1 MAPYTPNDAAQGIAA
16 LSIDGS
22 KHILDALKQA
32 LASKDD
38 KQTAAAKVA
47 ELVRDAKE
55 LNLEAFAAQ
64 VDAAL
69 VDKSIDAR
77 LSSCFI
83 VSEIVKA
90 CGVKTEAYFAPLLE
104 NLLIAYADKN
114 KDVRAEAQVA
124 SEALL
129 KASSPDAVKIY
140 LPMLFGAFTR
150 EKKWQT
156 KKAGLDL
163 VGLLATKNPYQIG
176 RCLPDIIPQVSHV
189 MWDTKKDVKVAAKKC
204 MESICGV
211 VGNDDLTPFIP
222 NLISAIANPKEV
234 PECTH
239 KLASTTFVRA
249 VEAPALA
256 IMEPLLSRALEQS
269 SKAAIKRQAAV
280 IIDNMCKLMDDPAEA
295 QLFMPKLLPA
305 LQKCIDTLPDP
316 EARGKSEQAYKT
328 LFRAG
333 GEVEVSED
341 ELKVEF
347 SSILDALNKVIK
359 ENGAE
364 GKYTEAVRNYVAGQ
378 GLLMVETRR
387 YLLSIWKDAMTPFID
402 NEAVIKAFMDLC
414 HLENKPKV
422 AADLVPEE
430 EGVDL
435 CDCEFSLAYGGMIL
449 LNNAHLKLKR
459 GKRYGLC
466 GPNGC
471 GKSTLMRAIANG
483 QVDGFPDKNEL
494 KTIYVEHNLQESEAE
509 LSIVDF
515 ILADPELSGK
525 TREEV
530 ENNLREVGFSEA
542 MLIQAVGSL
551 SGGWKM
557 KLELARAMLL
567 EADILLLDE
576 PTNHL
581 DVVNV
586 AWLENYLT
594 SQTQITSLIVSHDS
608 GFLDNVCTN
617 IIHYETRKL
626 KTYIGNLSEFVKQ
639 KPEARAYYELEAA
652 AFKFT
657 FPEPGFLADI
667 KNKGKPIVRLT
678 DCTFTYPGAPKPSM
692 NHATVT
698 AALSSRIGV
707 VGPNGAGKSTLI
719 KMLTGEV
726 EPSSGT
732 MWKHPAMRFAY
743 VAQHAFH
750 HIEQHL
756 DMTANQY
763 VQWRF
768 QSGEDKELLAKE
780 TRKLSDEEK
789 ARLKKPISWEGEK
802 YVIEE
807 FKNRRKLKKS
817 FEYEIKFV
825 NVPDT
830 ETAWIPR
837 EKLEKWGFEKLIQ
850 IADDREAARAN
861 LQAKPCTT
869 GVIQTH
875 FEDFGLDP
883 EFSTHNRMRGLSGGQ
898 KVKVVLGAAMWQNP
912 HILVLDE
919 PTNFLDRDSLGA
931 LSGAI
936 KDFGGGVVVI
946 SHNAQFVRET
956 TKEIW
961 NVNDFWLQIEG
972 QQAMDMTKIEQKT
985 EEEMTDAF
993 GNVHKTKIKKALT
1006 RKELKAKMKAKKAAE
1021 KRA

>member
-1 MAPYTPNDAAQGIAA
+1 
-16 LSIDGS
+16 
-22 KHILDALKQA
+22 
-32 LASKDD
+32 
-38 KQTAAAKVA
+38 
-47 ELVRDAKE
+47 
-55 LNLEAFAAQ
+55 
-64 VDAAL
+64 
-69 VDKSIDAR
+69 
-77 LSSCFI
+77 
-83 VSEIVKA
+83 
-90 CGVKTEAYFAPLLE
+90 
-104 NLLIAYADKN
+104 
-114 KDVRAEAQVA
+114 
-124 SEALL
+124 
-129 KASSPDAVKIY
+129 
-140 LPMLFGAFTR
+140 
-150 EKKWQT
+150 
-156 KKAGLDL
+156 
-163 VGLLATKNPYQIG
+163 
-176 RCLPDIIPQVSHV
+176 
-189 MWDTKKDVKVAAKKC
+189 
-204 MESICGV
+204 
-211 VGNDDLTPFIP
+211 
-222 NLISAIANPKEV
+222 
-234 PECTH
+234 
-239 KLASTTFVRA
+239 
-249 VEAPALA
+249 
-256 IMEPLLSRALEQS
+256 
-269 SKAAIKRQAAV
+269 
-280 IIDNMCKLMDDPAEA
+280 
-295 QLFMPKLLPA
+295 
-305 LQKCIDTLPDP
+305 
-316 EARGKSEQAYKT
+316 
-328 LFRAG
+328 
-333 GEVEVSED
+333 
-341 ELKVEF
+341 
-347 SSILDALNKVIK
+347 
-359 ENGAE
+359 
-364 GKYTEAVRNYVAGQ
+364 
-378 GLLMVETRR
+378 
-387 YLLSIWKDAMTPFID
+387 
-402 NEAVIKAFMDLC
+402 
-414 HLENKPKV
+414 
-422 AADLVPEE
+422 
-430 EGVDL
+430 
-435 CDCEFSLAYGGMIL
+435 
-449 LNNAHLKLKR
+449 
-459 GKRYGLC
+459 
-466 GPNGC
+466 
-471 GKSTLMRAIANG
+471 
-483 QVDGFPDKNEL
+483 
-494 KTIYVEHNLQESEAE
+494 
-509 LSIVDF
+509 
-515 ILADPELSGK
+515 
-525 TREEV
+525 
-530 ENNLREVGFSEA
+530 
-542 MLIQAVGSL
+542 
-551 SGGWKM
+551 
-557 KLELARAMLL
+557 
-567 EADILLLDE
+567 
-576 PTNHL
+576 
-581 DVVNV
+581 
-586 AWLENYLT
+586 
-594 SQTQITSLIVSHDS
+594 
-608 GFLDNVCTN
+608 
-617 IIHYETRKL
+617 
-626 KTYIGNLSEFVKQ
+626 
-639 KPEARAYYELEAA
+639 
-652 AFKFT
+652 
-657 FPEPGFLADI
+657 
-667 KNKGKPIVRLT
+667 
-678 DCTFTYPGAPKPSM
+678 M

-1021 KRA
+1021 KRGEYYSDSELEEYLMEHGGKI